1 MKNVRHFI
9 VVEKER
15 KIDMLKVGKWVG
27 IAASAIGMI
36 VTSIVS
42 SKENEQS
49 LAKLVDERM
58 KEKQNI
64 NE

>member
-1 MKNVRHFI
+1 MKNVRHFV
-9 VVEKER
+9 VVENSKKPDLL
-15 KIDMLKVGKWVG
+15 KIGKWVG

-36 VTSIVS
+36 VTSVVS
-42 SKENEQS
+42 SKENEKA

-58 KEKQNI
+58 KNNNI